1 MKRSEKLLLTAFA
14 LVFVV
19 LVGGGLA
26 SMGFKNYKAVT
37 EETEALQKRLATM
50 SKTLAQSA
58 EWQKKNEWLDQ
69 HVPKIGSYEEAS
81 AKLFETA
88 SKEAISAGLKAPA
101 REMLPPAIIKD
112 GDPQGYFDKA
122 SVKLTFTDASEEQ
135 LFKWMHSL
143 YAMKHFI
150 GITRMAMTPS
160 PQGKSV
166 NCDVDI
172 TQFYQQ
178 TTPQKLSKN

>member
-1 MKRSEKLLLTAFA
+1 
-14 LVFVV
+14 
-19 LVGGGLA
+19 
-26 SMGFKNYKAVT
+26 
-37 EETEALQKRLATM
+37 
-50 SKTLAQSA
+50 
-58 EWQKKNEWLDQ
+58 
-69 HVPKIGSYEEAS
+69 
-81 AKLFETA
+81 
-88 SKEAISAGLKAPA
+88 
-101 REMLPPAIIKD
+101 
-112 GDPQGYFDKA
+112 
-122 SVKLTFTDASEEQ
+122 VKLTFTDASEEQ